1 MSTLAYTPEAHAPAA
16 SADADAKEARK
27 PFWSRLVDAIVERQ
41 QRRAE
46 REIARYLASH
56 GHLLNDAA
64 EREIMRRVWRAG
76 GTPL

>member
-1 MSTLAYTPEAHAPAA
+1 MSTLTYTDEAHASAA
-16 SADADAKEARK
+16 PADAQPARK
-27 PFWSRLVDAIVERQ
+27 PFWSRLFHAIAESQ

-64 EREIMRRVWRAG
+64 EREITRRLWG
-76 GTPL
+76 GGRPL

>member
-1 MSTLAYTPEAHAPAA
+1 MSTLTYTHEVHAPADA
-16 SADADAKEARK
+16 SLARK
-27 PFWSRLVDAIVERQ
+27 PFWSRLFHAIAEAQ

-64 EREIMRRVWRAG
+64 EREITRRLWGG

>member
-1 MSTLAYTPEAHAPAA
+1 MSTLTYTHEDHAPVTP
-16 SADADAKEARK
+16 SEAKPARN
-27 PFWSRLVDAIVERQ
+27 PFWSRLFNALVASQ

-64 EREIMRRVWRAG
+64 EREIMRRLAG
-76 GTPL
+76 DTRRPL